1 MNIPRELYLVGL
13 AALFLLGLAAT
24 AERLLHARRHGY
36 SVRLQIFV
44 PLAATTLALSASF
57 AAIVIDR
64 FQSRAAVFARKAAED
79 EARVVAAL
87 VFALVSAAVAIVL
100 GNAVAIPIER
110 LTRAAQRVAAGERQ
124 AVLPEPR
131 GREVRALT
139 HALESMRR
147 ELEQRH
153 ALEAFVADLSH
164 ELKNPIASVRAAAE
178 VLEDAADD
186 PRTARKFAG
195 RIRESAEKLS
205 ALTLDLLSLARLE
218 ARGSEDTRRRVR
230 PRAL

>member
-36 SVRLQIFV
+36 SLRLQIFV

-87 VFALVSAAVAIVL
+87 VLNAMESPGASLGQAAHGMEKTLV
-100 GNAVAIPIER
+100 
-110 LTRAAQRVAAGERQ
+110 
-124 AVLPEPR
+124 
-131 GREVRALT
+131 
-139 HALESMRR
+139 
-147 ELEQRH
+147 
-153 ALEAFVADLSH
+153 LEAFSSGATDTEVQVLDAEGVVLLTAGAAQARVGAPVVESTVP
-164 ELKNPIASVRAAAE
+164 LRQAGGRGGSVR
-178 VLEDAADD
+178 
-186 PRTARKFAG
+186 G
-195 RIRESAEKLS
+195 
-205 ALTLDLLSLARLE
+205 
-218 ARGSEDTRRRVR
+218 GQ
-230 PRAL
+230 